1 MMQLG
6 GNVNL
11 IEQLHTNLSESVAV
25 LVEAFGNKI
34 TMIVAY
40 VPPRY
45 DKKQFVNE
53 LDNELE
59 ILSKYKI
66 LVVLTADFNINVLA
80 ENHLQQSHVNTIT
93 ANCFELLSRNAT
105 RKTGVAE
112 KCFDHLIGKNIEK
125 PYVRILENEYF
136 SDHCPVLLQL
146 KSKQFNL
153 IFSSFRDMSFLN
165 NEKGT
170 NDFFKSD
177 VAYNNLSDSLIST
190 LNHLLRLENHKQQLT
205 N

>member
-1 MMQLG
+1 MRCGSSVLLFLFCWFPDVG
-6 GNVNL
+6 DSKL
-11 IEQLHTNLSESVAV
+11 IQQISLSYMK
-25 LVEAFGNKI
+25 LLIDFKHPYHFGNKI
-34 TMIVAY
+34 IMIVAY
-40 VPPRY
+40 VPPGY
-45 DKKQFVNE
+45 DKNQFVNE

-93 ANCFELLSRNAT
+93 ANCFELLIRNAT
-105 RKTGVAE
+105 RNTGVAG
-112 KCFDHLIGKNIEK
+112 KCFDHLIGRNIEK

-165 NEKGT
+165 NGKVT
-170 NDFFKSD
+170 NDFLKSF
-177 VAYNNLSDSLIST
+177 
-190 LNHLLRLENHKQQLT
+190 
-205 N
+205 